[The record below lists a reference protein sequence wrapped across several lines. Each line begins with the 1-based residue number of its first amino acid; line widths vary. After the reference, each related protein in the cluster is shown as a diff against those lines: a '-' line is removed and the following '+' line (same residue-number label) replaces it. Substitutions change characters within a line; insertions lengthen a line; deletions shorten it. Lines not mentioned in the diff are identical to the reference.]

1 MSIAN
6 TKKFYQSPE
15 IMKRFDFI
23 EAYNCCESVASN
35 TGAAR
40 LAAKYKKVTTGGS
53 DSHRTGCVGRAYTIL
68 PEPVTCETELI
79 SMIHKKVPFEVGGV
93 QYEKTTKDR
102 IGKVNK
108 VLVYSFW
115 FYNKGGELI
124 KRRGKKSENGRG
136 ASDRSDRS
144 DRVVLHGKGMMAV
157 LLKVVLL
164 LLFVRITVSDW
175 RTHKIPDQWN
185 MAMCL
190 LALLLAMTDAS
201 VSWQER
207 VMGIFA
213 VSIPMAV
220 IVFFV
225 PGSFGGGD
233 IKFVAA
239 VGAALG
245 VQTVVAGS
253 MAAIL
258 FAGGY
263 CVYLLRERK
272 GGGRH
277 HLPSA
282 RFYVWV

>member
-1 MSIAN
+1 
-6 TKKFYQSPE
+6 
-15 IMKRFDFI
+15 
-23 EAYNCCESVASN
+23 
-35 TGAAR
+35 
-40 LAAKYKKVTTGGS
+40 
-53 DSHRTGCVGRAYTIL
+53 
-68 PEPVTCETELI
+68 
-79 SMIHKKVPFEVGGV
+79 
-93 QYEKTTKDR
+93 
-102 IGKVNK
+102 
-108 VLVYSFW
+108 
-115 FYNKGGELI
+115 
-124 KRRGKKSENGRG
+124 
-136 ASDRSDRS
+136 
-144 DRVVLHGKGMMAV
+144 MMAV

-185 MAMCL
+185 MAICL

-263 CVYLLRERK
+263 CVYLLREKKSGRK
-272 GGGRH
+272 TSFAFGPFLCMGMTAAMFFGKAWTAWFF
-277 HLPSA
+277 S
-282 RFYVWV
+282 